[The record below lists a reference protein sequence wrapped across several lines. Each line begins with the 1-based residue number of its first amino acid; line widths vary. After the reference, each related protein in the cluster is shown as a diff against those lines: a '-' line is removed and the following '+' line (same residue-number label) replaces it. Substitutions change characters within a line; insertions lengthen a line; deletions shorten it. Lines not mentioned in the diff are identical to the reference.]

1 LLELSKALQTTYSN
15 HIINSS
21 ERHSTI
27 LVTGCSGFIGSHL
40 VDRLLKEA
48 ENYRYEIRCMTR
60 DVDSIEGFF
69 SEGSRQNVETS
80 INITQYLYKE
90 SFVLL
95 QLPQLPQMTNSIS
108 I

>member
-1 LLELSKALQTTYSN
+1 MYSN
-15 HIINSS
+15 HIINFS

-69 SEGSRQNVETS
+69 NEGSRQNVETS
-80 INITQYLYKE
+80 IHITQYLYKE
-90 SFVLL
+90 SFVL
-95 QLPQLPQMTNSIS
+95 PQFLSIYYHSGEITAEQMSTLFPQQ
-108 I
+108 